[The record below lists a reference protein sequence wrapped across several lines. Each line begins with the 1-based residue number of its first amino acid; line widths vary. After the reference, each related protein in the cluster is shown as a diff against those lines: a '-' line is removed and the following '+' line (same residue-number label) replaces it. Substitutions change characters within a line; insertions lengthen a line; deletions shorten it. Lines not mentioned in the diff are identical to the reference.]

1 MVVYKSLNEVIICK
15 KTYYIGGDYM
25 IKIKREYCTEDKVQ
39 VMLSNASS
47 QIIFNSDEIIC
58 FKSDGKKIIYTYK
71 KDLGDI
77 VLPYCD
83 VSESNNHLN
92 HLFSYDKPY
101 VQFTNDPAIGYSLK
115 VNDGYY
121 LDVLLFKKSSF
132 GAEFNSLNLNQLPTR
147 KILIRTDAEG
157 VMKFLRRQPEEDA
170 KYILHYFKGIQYV
183 DTRNNGILVDR
194 YNIDL
199 DDDSIIRNYLCYEC
213 DSEQKASITSI
224 KEVPPHII
232 SNHLFEEGYSVMFV
246 SKNDK
251 LFYIEFD
258 IKFLDENKFLI
269 EGYSHKLILSRIRNL
284 DWDSERYNPDPHD
297 LDDLTSYPIS
307 PLVKS
312 EKPRSKILS
321 LFQKNKY

>member
-121 LDVLLFKKSSF
+121 LDV
-132 GAEFNSLNLNQLPTR
+132 
-147 KILIRTDAEG
+147 
-157 VMKFLRRQPEEDA
+157 FL
-170 KYILHYFKGIQYV
+170 
-183 DTRNNGILVDR
+183 
-194 YNIDL
+194 
-199 DDDSIIRNYLCYEC
+199 
-213 DSEQKASITSI
+213 
-224 KEVPPHII
+224 
-232 SNHLFEEGYSVMFV
+232 
-246 SKNDK
+246 
-251 LFYIEFD
+251 
-258 IKFLDENKFLI
+258 
-269 EGYSHKLILSRIRNL
+269 
-284 DWDSERYNPDPHD
+284 
-297 LDDLTSYPIS
+297 
-307 PLVKS
+307 
-312 EKPRSKILS
+312 
-321 LFQKNKY
+321 